1 MEPTKLMP
9 CTSVEAFSPG
19 VEKKLCRFF
28 ESKTFGVC
36 NAFLH
41 TKLEDQLET
50 WHSKTL
56 FDRGAECL

>member
-1 MEPTKLMP
+1 MEDFACGTYKTYALYL
-9 CTSVEAFSPG
+9 PG